1 MSIYPL
7 LGLLSPALP
16 PPCSSCLGEL
26 ILIHRILLPQPRLSS
41 PIEALHGSVLTVHL
55 KGP

>member
-7 LGLLSPALP
+7 LGLLSPAIP
-16 PPCSSCLGEL
+16 PPCSTCFGEL
-26 ILIHRILLPQPRLSS
+26 ILIHRILLPQPRLST
-41 PIEALHGSVLTVHL
+41 PIKAHL